1 MSIYDTN
8 VIDFIS
14 IQGNKVSLV
23 LTDQLKWTDNNQED
37 KEQIQ
42 LLQSKINKYI
52 AFYESGE
59 IFVKKP
65 EAKDKY
71 IAIEIVAKYCPNKI
85 GAEFIYFVR
94 NYLATSDCNK
104 LGLEFIWADDRKNN

>member
-8 VIDFIS
+8 VIDFIA

-23 LTDQLKWTDNNQED
+23 LTDHLEWTDNDQVD
-37 KEQIQ
+37 KDHIQ

-65 EAKDKY
+65 ESKDKY
-71 IAIEIVAKYCPNKI
+71 IAIVIEAKHCLNKI
-85 GAEFIYFVR
+85 GAEFISFVR
-94 NYLATSDCNK
+94 NSLANSDCNK
-104 LGLEFIWADDRKNN
+104 LSLEFIWADDRKNS